1 MFSDPLFILVA
12 IACLAV
18 LVVLTIGIVGFSRGS
33 EWNRKHANKIM
44 RLRIALQFVAIIFI
58 LIFIYFRGGN

>member
-1 MFSDPLFILVA
+1 MLSDPLFVLVV

-18 LVVLTIGIVGFSRGS
+18 LAVLIFGIVGFSRGS

-44 RLRIALQFVAIIFI
+44 RLRIALQFVAIVLI
-58 LIFIYFRGGN
+58 LIFIYFRGGK